1 LSGAFQYLAPNLSAP
16 VRYPRQDRR
25 YRPVPLLMI
34 PLRDNAAPRRLTPA
48 NTILI
53 AANLA
58 VFIYELSLGPSVV
71 DFVGRFAMVPAEV
84 TNSLSRHLLTLQES
98 FAHRSDLFGASLR
111 PAMTIITSMFLHSGV
126 RHVVGNMLYLFIFGA
141 AVEYRM
147 GASRYAAFYFASGI
161 AAALAT
167 VLIAPESRVPVIG
180 ASGAIAGVLGAYFIF
195 YPRGRITTI
204 LPIFI
209 FIQVVEIPAVI
220 YLLLW
225 FAIQLYAGIAAGQQ
239 GASMGGVAWWAHVGG
254 FLFGMALAPILVQRR
269 PSKRKSR

>member
-1 LSGAFQYLAPNLSAP
+1 
-16 VRYPRQDRR
+16 
-25 YRPVPLLMI
+25 MI

-53 AANLA
+53 AMNLA
-58 VFIYELSLGPSVV
+58 AFIYELSLGPRVV

-84 TNSLSRHLLTLQES
+84 TNSLSM
-98 FAHRSDLFGASLR
+98 RSLAAAVR
-111 PAMTIITSMFLHSGV
+111 PAMTIITSMFLHGGV
-126 RHVVGNMLYLFIFGA
+126 WHVVGNMLYLFIFGA

-147 GASRYAAFYFASGI
+147 GASRYATFYFASGI

-195 YPRGRITTI
+195 YPRGRILTI
-204 LPIFI
+204 LPIFVFVQI
-209 FIQVVEIPAVI
+209 VEIPAVI

-254 FLFGMALAPILVQRR
+254 FLFGMALAPLLAKNPR
-269 PSKRKSR
+269 PRKSR

>member
-1 LSGAFQYLAPNLSAP
+1 
-16 VRYPRQDRR
+16 
-25 YRPVPLLMI
+25 MI
-34 PLRDNAAPRRLTPA
+34 PLRDNAAPRRLTPV

-58 VFIYELSLGPSVV
+58 AFIYELSLGPRVV
-71 DFVGRFAMVPAEV
+71 TFVGRFAMVPAEV
-84 TNSLSRHLLTLQES
+84 TNSLSMHPL
-98 FAHRSDLFGASLR
+98 GAALR
-111 PAMTIITSMFLHSGV
+111 PAMTTITSMFLHGGV
-126 RHVVGNMLYLFIFGA
+126 WHVLGNMLYLFIFGA

-209 FIQVVEIPAVI
+209 FIQVIEIPAVI

-239 GASMGGVAWWAHVGG
+239 GAAMGGVAWWAHVGG
-254 FLFGMALAPILVQRR
+254 FLFGIALAPLLAKN
-269 PSKRKSR
+269 PKPRKSR

>member
-1 LSGAFQYLAPNLSAP
+1 
-16 VRYPRQDRR
+16 
-25 YRPVPLLMI
+25 MI

-53 AANLA
+53 TANLA
-58 VFIYELSLGPSVV
+58 AFIYELSLGPRVV

-84 TNSLSRHLLTLQES
+84 TNSLSMHPL
-98 FAHRSDLFGASLR
+98 GAALR
-111 PAMTIITSMFLHSGV
+111 PAMTIITSMFLHGGV
-126 RHVVGNMLYLFIFGA
+126 WHVAGNMLYLFIFGA

-167 VLIAPESRVPVIG
+167 ILIAPESRVPVIG

-209 FIQVVEIPAVI
+209 FIQVIEIPAVI

-239 GASMGGVAWWAHVGG
+239 GAAMGGVAWWAHVGG
-254 FLFGMALAPILVQRR
+254 FLFGIALGPLLAKNPK
-269 PSKRKSR
+269 PRKSR

>member
-1 LSGAFQYLAPNLSAP
+1 
-16 VRYPRQDRR
+16 
-25 YRPVPLLMI
+25 MI

-58 VFIYELSLGPSVV
+58 AFIYELSLGPRVV
-71 DFVGRFAMVPAEV
+71 DFVGRFAMVPAAV
-84 TNSLSRHLLTLQES
+84 TNSLSIHSLG
-98 FAHRSDLFGASLR
+98 DSLR
-111 PAMTIITSMFLHSGV
+111 PAMTIITSMFLHGGV
-126 RHVVGNMLYLFIFGA
+126 WHVLGNMLYLLIFGA

-147 GASRYAAFYFASGI
+147 GAPRYAAFYFASGI

-167 VLIAPESRVPVIG
+167 ILIAPESRVPVIG

-195 YPRGRITTI
+195 YPRGRIMTI
-204 LPIFI
+204 LPIFV
-209 FIQVVEIPAVI
+209 FIQVIEIPAVI

-225 FAIQLYAGIAAGQQ
+225 FAIQLYAGIYAGQQ

-254 FLFGMALAPILVQRR
+254 FLFGIALAPLLAKNPR
-269 PSKRKSR
+269 PRKPR